1 MIVEV
6 SGRMLSLCAGIRHLL
21 NLREHQDMPQLELK
35 PASCLQVLS
44 NKFSIILLILSFAYL
59 SISLDMSGYFKV
71 GGAGGGSHSRL
82 PHRAEKY

>member
-1 MIVEV
+1 M
-6 SGRMLSLCAGIRHLL
+6 S
-21 NLREHQDMPQLELK
+21 QLEPK

-71 GGAGGGSHSRL
+71 GGAAGRVTLEVAAQSPNESI
-82 PHRAEKY
+82 E